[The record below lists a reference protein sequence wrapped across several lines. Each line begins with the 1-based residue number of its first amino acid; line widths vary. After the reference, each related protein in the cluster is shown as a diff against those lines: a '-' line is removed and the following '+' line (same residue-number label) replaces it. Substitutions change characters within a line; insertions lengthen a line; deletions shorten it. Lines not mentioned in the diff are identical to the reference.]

1 MKKFLTTIFV
11 SAALLVS
18 FNSSAQSQ
26 WGFGG
31 GFISGSFSGAD
42 LILDIKAYPGFYIGI
57 DRNWAFSS
65 LEGLSLDP
73 GVNFVYMS
81 RDKTRLPMI
90 QVPVHLKYS
99 VDLGPDVRGALYTGP
114 TFNFGMVSNGFS
126 KDDVWNE
133 GHRLKRWQAQW
144 GVGAELTFS
153 ESIAV
158 KVGYDLGMTRAF
170 AFSGDDPRVRFNC
183 FHIGVVFRV
192 FE

>member
-1 MKKFLTTIFV
+1 MKKFLTLMCV
-11 SAALLVS
+11 AAAMLITV
-18 FNSSAQSQ
+18 NSNAQSQ

-31 GFISGSFSGAD
+31 GYISGSFTGKDNPD
-42 LILDIKAYPGFYIGI
+42 LKSFPGFYLGI

-81 RDKTRLPMI
+81 RDKIRLPMI
-90 QVPVHLKYS
+90 QVPVHIKYS

-126 KDDVWNE
+126 KDDIYPLL
-133 GHRLKRWQAQW
+133 RLKRWQAQW

-170 AFSGDDPRVRFNC
+170 AVDGEDPKIRYNS